1 MDNAFRKEKQQKLS
15 HFPPLRSATIKVLFE
30 KKYSHVRRQELHVLY
45 AIYEMGGDK
54 LYSWETDTIKFT
66 HVAPEIEKNKNKSVF
81 FIGINLH
88 VKYVFFIHLFA

>member
-1 MDNAFRKEKQQKLS
+1 MVDDKSFMYFMQYMRW
-15 HFPPLRSATIKVLFE
+15 
-30 KKYSHVRRQELHVLY
+30 
-45 AIYEMGGDK
+45 GGDK